1 MSYHLKMKMIEHL
14 FQSIPEVKIKD
25 FIVDGK
31 LFFFDTPMKNKEEAY
46 KKTIEISKNN
56 DYTTGNLLD
65 HVYFSNHCKLIAVVL
80 SR

>member
-1 MSYHLKMKMIEHL
+1 MEK
-14 FQSIPEVKIKD
+14 
-25 FIVDGK
+25 K
-31 LFFFDTPMKNKEEAY
+31 LFLFDTPMKNKEEAY

-65 HVYFSNHCKLIAVVL
+65 HVYFSNHYKQVAVVL

>member
-1 MSYHLKMKMIEHL
+1 MES
-14 FQSIPEVKIKD
+14 F
-25 FIVDGK
+25 
-31 LFFFDTPMKNKEEAY
+31 FFFDTPMKNKEEAY